1 MKKDHPLVAGQ
12 LLTPLTRYHNWGG
25 PFAIDNGCFKRFL
38 RDRFEGVLRR
48 EQERDYDVLPNCLFV
63 TCPDVVGNARRTR
76 ELWIRRHSFV
86 SKFDSRWADR
96 LALVAQDGIED
107 SDIPWDEFTWIFIG
121 GRDPWKDSQAS
132 QDIVRTAKTLNKF
145 VHVGRVNDPDRWER
159 FAELGADTCDGS
171 GVSKHARGDDQFLRV
186 VERAAAFY
194 KVPRIDL
201 NEFRIQD
208 ILEKLIR

>member
-1 MKKDHPLVAGQ
+1 M
-12 LLTPLTRYHNWGG
+12 
-25 PFAIDNGCFKRFL
+25 
-38 RDRFEGVLRR
+38 
-48 EQERDYDVLPNCLFV
+48 
-63 TCPDVVGNARRTR
+63 
-76 ELWIRRHSFV
+76 FV
-86 SKFDSRWADR
+86 SGFDSRWADK

-107 SDIPWDEFTWIFIG
+107 SEIPWDEFTWIFIG

-132 QDIVRTAKTLNKF
+132 QDIVRTAKTLGKF

-194 KVPRIDL
+194 KRPIPEDTD
-201 NEFRIQD
+201 FD
-208 ILEKLIR
+208 ILEKLIQ